1 MAAGFALFPD
11 VGGDFQVL
19 AFGLSWF
26 LFLSEPCHALKCRGW
41 PRKSQ
46 LQGREVR
53 PGARGEWRDQW
64 GVARVSG
71 EWGEPSG
78 EWGEPSGQGGV
89 GRLHEVGAER
99 FS

>member
-53 PGARGEWRDQW
+53 PGARGETRGEWRDQG

-71 EWGEPSG
+71 EWGEPSD
-78 EWGEPSGQGGV
+78 EGGV
-89 GRLHEVGAER
+89 GRLHQVRALR
-99 FS
+99 FP